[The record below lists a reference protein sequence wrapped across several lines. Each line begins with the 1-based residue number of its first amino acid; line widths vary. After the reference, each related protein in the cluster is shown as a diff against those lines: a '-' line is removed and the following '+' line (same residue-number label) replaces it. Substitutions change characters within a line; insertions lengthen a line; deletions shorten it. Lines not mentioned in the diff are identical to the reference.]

1 MLRQNCIVK
10 KHCWLKVFCT
20 VFFPTGHQI
29 AVDPETSHIPLKQ
42 IGVEVSGSTMG
53 IIGMGHIGHKIAQ
66 RGKGFDMKILYHNRS
81 RRQEFDGRNAK
92 SGIF

>member
-1 MLRQNCIVK
+1 ML
-10 KHCWLKVFCT
+10 FF
-20 VFFPTGHQI
+20 FFPTGHQI
-29 AVDPETSHIPLKQ
+29 AVDPESTHKPLKP

-81 RRQEFDGRNAK
+81 RRQELMDKMLNLAHFDFLKRRVG
-92 SGIF
+92 